1 MFRRFFG
8 KKVNDL
14 KDYHSD
20 IVNATRAVKIELNNE
35 EIEQLKE
42 DLAAF
47 KQWLKPLLDVNTAAT
62 EPLLYSHQLVNILR
76 EDEPVR
82 GDLQKLQQAA
92 AKFEKG
98 FYRVPSII
106 E

>member
-1 MFRRFFG
+1 M
-8 KKVNDL
+8 
-14 KDYHSD
+14 KDYQSN
-20 IVNATRAVKIELNNE
+20 IENAARAVKIELSNE
-35 EIEQLKE
+35 EIDQLKK

-47 KQWLKPLLDVNTAAT
+47 EQWLKPLLAVDTANT
-62 EPLLYSHQLVNILR
+62 EPLLYSYRAVNILR
-76 EDEPVR
+76 EDEPET
-82 GDLQKLQQAA
+82 GDLKKLQRAA